1 MIVLR
6 NRVIKAVEWFY
17 ICVKMSVKFWWVLIR
32 NFIAYGIAAAIYSII
47 RYYMTPN
54 KDRDLHQSFKDD
66 NKLSLKNS
74 GFVSLIATF
83 LISMWIAFTVLLIR
97 THSQN
102 LIIAVGF
109 WIFAIWSIL
118 MLVYLVDLSI
128 VFITQESASVK
139 SYYINAFVY
148 LVRMPQIT
156 LTIIVL
162 LTLTCIFIM
171 KNAVIA
177 VFIMPGII
185 AASVCRT
192 YKLILEKEKFA
203 AK

>member
-17 ICVKMSVKFWWVLIR
+17 LCVMMSIKFWWVLIK
-32 NFIAYGIAAAIYSII
+32 NYIVYGYAAAVYSII

-54 KDRDLHQSFKDD
+54 KDRDLHQKFKVD
-66 NKLSLKNS
+66 NKLPLKNS
-74 GFVSLIATF
+74 GLVSLITTF
-83 LISMWIAFTVLLIR
+83 LISMWIAFMILLIQ

-109 WIFAIWSIL
+109 WVFAIWSVL
-118 MLVYLVDLSI
+118 MLAYLVDLSI
-128 VFITQESASVK
+128 VFITQKYDTAR
-139 SYYINAFVY
+139 SYYIKAFVY

-156 LTIIVL
+156 LTTIIL
-162 LTLTCIFIM
+162 LILTCIFIM

-185 AASVCRT
+185 VASVCKT
-192 YKLILEKEKFA
+192 YRLILEKDRLA